1 MANEEQEGPVDAP
14 IDLENQFILRLPA
27 GPAANLRATVAS
39 GVVNLKDRLQ
49 IQIEQDM
56 RHGKVRFDGWSL
68 PAKIVDLPTI
78 IETHKTLDRKTF
90 YKTADICQMM
100 ICKEEVE
107 DEKVEEK
114 VDEGKRKDGKDK
126 KFLYPHG
133 ITPPL
138 KNSRKKRFRKTLKKK
153 FVDVPE
159 IEKEV
164 RRLFKTDGE
173 AVSVRYEVMNAD
185 EEHKDGKAGTSGL
198 SGPNITNTNSQ
209 SMDIV
214 EHDLFGDVVSSS
226 DEDETRGGRDESDG
240 ESRLSASSKYL
251 SQRESFADPNASE
264 STPYV
269 TEFPKGMLNNQSQDN
284 SMSIPSYD
292 IAAESTN
299 AAAAVAALEEA
310 TAVSSHDEALMSK
323 INDLQ
328 EEITNLQV
336 RRQGQEEEIASIEN
350 FALKQRFQSLINSL
364 VEQEAEKRRQMEE
377 ILSMLDN

>member
-1 MANEEQEGPVDAP
+1 
-14 IDLENQFILRLPA
+14 
-27 GPAANLRATVAS
+27 
-39 GVVNLKDRLQ
+39 
-49 IQIEQDM
+49 
-56 RHGKVRFDGWSL
+56 
-68 PAKIVDLPTI
+68 
-78 IETHKTLDRKTF
+78 
-90 YKTADICQMM
+90 MM
-100 ICKEEVE
+100 VCKEDVE
-107 DEKVEEK
+107 EEKPEEK
-114 VDEGKRKDGKDK
+114 VDETKRKDGKDK

-138 KNSRKKRFRKTLKKK
+138 KNVRKKRFRKTLKKK

-173 AVSVRYEVMNAD
+173 AVSVRYEVVNAD
-185 EEHKDGKAGTSGL
+185 EDNKDGKGV

-226 DEDETRGGRDESDG
+226 DEDETRGGGRKSEESDN
-240 ESRLSASSKYL
+240 ESRLSASSKYI
-251 SQRESFADPNASE
+251 SQRDSFADVNASE

-269 TEFPKGMLNNQSQDN
+269 TEFPKGMLNNQSQEN
-284 SMSIPSYD
+284 SLSVPSYD

-310 TAVSSHDEALMSK
+310 SAVSSHDEALLSK

-328 EEITNLQV
+328 EEIRNLQE
-336 RRQGQEEEIASIEN
+336 RRRAQEDEIASIEN
-350 FALKQRFQSLINSL
+350 YALKQRFQSLINSL
-364 VEQEAEKRRQMEE
+364 IEQEAEKTRQRDE
-377 ILSMLDN
+377 ILSMLEQN